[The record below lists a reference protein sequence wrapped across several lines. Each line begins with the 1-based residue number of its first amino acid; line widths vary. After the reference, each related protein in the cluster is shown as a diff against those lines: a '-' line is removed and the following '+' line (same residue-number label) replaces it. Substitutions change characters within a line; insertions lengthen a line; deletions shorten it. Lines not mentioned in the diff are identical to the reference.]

1 MLVSSFDLSK
11 YKKMQNA
18 PFYRTRGKV
27 VNVIGLTI
35 ESAGPD
41 AKLGDIC
48 LIYPKKKNDDSLTD
62 HVVKP
67 SMAEVV
73 GFKDNHVQLMPYEN
87 TSGIGNGSIV
97 ENTDSPLRVNVGEGL
112 LGQTLDGLGRIDGT
126 NYGQGVQLE
135 GGIAYSVENQPPDP
149 MTRDPISE
157 VLSLG
162 VKAVDGLLTVG
173 KGQRIGIFAGSGVGK
188 STLLGMFARNTQAD
202 INVIALIGERGREVR
217 EFIERDLGPEGMKR
231 SIVVCATSDKP
242 ALERLKAAKT
252 ATSIA
257 EYFRDKGK
265 DVLLMMDSLTRF
277 SMAQREIGLASGEP
291 PVSRG
296 YPPSVYAEMPKLLE
310 RAGRSRKGSITGLY
324 TVLVDGDDMNEP
336 ITDTARGIL
345 DGHIVLN
352 RKLAQKNHYPAIDV
366 LASISRCMSA
376 IADPEHKKAAGKLKT
391 VLATYNDAEDLIN
404 IGAYKSGSNPNIDY
418 AISKIDAVNEFL
430 CQDTDAKYTFEQ
442 SVELLEQLFNDGS
455 R

>member
-1 MLVSSFDLSK
+1 MLNFSIDLTK

-18 PFYRTRGKV
+18 PFYRMSGKV

-35 ESAGPD
+35 ESAGPS

-48 LIYPKKKNDDSLTD
+48 LIYPKKKEDDSYKD
-62 HVVKP
+62 RVVRP

-87 TSGIGNGSIV
+87 ISGIGNGSIV

-112 LGQTLDGLGRIDGT
+112 LGKTLDGLGRIDGT
-126 NYGQGVQLE
+126 SYGKGVPLE

-149 MTRDPISE
+149 MTRDPISD

-217 EFIERDLGPEGMKR
+217 EFIERDLGEEGMKR

-310 RAGRSRKGSITGLY
+310 RAGKSRKGSITGLY

-376 IADPEHKKAAGKLKT
+376 IADPEHKKAAGKLKN

-404 IGAYKSGSNPNIDY
+404 IGAYRAGANKNIDY
-418 AISKIDAVNEFL
+418 AVSKIERVNAFL
-430 CQDTDAKYTFEQ
+430 CQETDEKFSFEQ
-442 SVELLEQLFNDGS
+442 IRGMLLDIFND
-455 R
+455 